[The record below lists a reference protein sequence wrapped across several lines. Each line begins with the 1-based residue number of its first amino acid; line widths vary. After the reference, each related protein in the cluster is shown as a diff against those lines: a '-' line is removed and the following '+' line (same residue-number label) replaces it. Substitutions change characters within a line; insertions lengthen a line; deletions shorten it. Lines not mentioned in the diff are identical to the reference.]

1 MHQLLAIIG
10 AQTSLH
16 SFAGVP
22 TTISLEDVRAAIL
35 DVPGVLSVH
44 ELHVWQL
51 SEAKVVASV
60 HIAASRQVDFMVVAG
75 QVREKLHHLGIHS
88 CTIQPEY
95 HQSQNSPL
103 DEALMVRAQLKVG
116 TCSVSHVVTDD
127 SVPMPHSLP
136 SRPGMLRGEQLLPY
150 VYAPA

>member
-1 MHQLLAIIG
+1 MHQLLAFIG
-10 AQTSLH
+10 TYTSLH

-60 HIAASRQVDFMVVAG
+60 HIAAPRQVDFMVVAG
-75 QVREKLHHLGIHS
+75 QVREKLHHHGIHS

-95 HQSQNSPL
+95 HQSNSPP
-103 DEALMVRAQLKVG
+103 DETLMVRARSKVS
-116 TCSVSHVVTDD
+116 TCSV
-127 SVPMPHSLP
+127 
-136 SRPGMLRGEQLLPY
+136 
-150 VYAPA
+150 